1 MSPLQ
6 QLLALLPLCFR
17 LVTILKILLVI
28 ESRTS
33 FLFFYRTFLQLST
46 CIQELPLRCG
56 RCVRGWRTTRRPPLV
71 AARRKVVI
79 LVLKNLLKRGEGERV
94 EKVRM
99 SGDVMCGFRL
109 QMGGR
114 KFNSSAFYIM
124 VLGTLCAYLPS
135 DGSLTWKAL

>member
-1 MSPLQ
+1 MFPLQ
-6 QLLALLPLCFR
+6 QLLALLPLYFR
-17 LVTILKILLVI
+17 LVTIFKILRVI

-33 FLFFYRTFLQLST
+33 FLFFIALFFNCLTS
-46 CIQELPLRCG
+46 IQELPLRCG
-56 RCVRGWRTTRRPPLV
+56 WCVRGWRTTRRPPLV

-79 LVLKNLLKRGEGERV
+79 LVLKKLLKRGEGERV

-124 VLGTLCAYLPS
+124 VLGTLCVYLPS